1 MNNVENSTRTAI
13 AWCLAPQQNQATLQQ
28 IRQAEPSPEFA
39 ALLKQA
45 QTLYDLP
52 FPETLKDLESLTQT
66 HEPLWNAK
74 IGLVYG
80 GATKIKQYVFE
91 AAKLPDIRG
100 ASALLDR
107 INLVDLPAFF
117 GAENDDRFP
126 QCKANARFCQ
136 NIRAQWLEKSFPGLA
151 QALIPELIIY
161 STGGNILALCPA
173 AFVEDL
179 ANAIEKRYTDETLTA
194 NSCAVGS
201 TFRPLELR
209 FGQLKDSIETT
220 FWREQYL
227 QHKDNPLVKAYFD
240 QPGES
245 DVEKNFRSR
254 KNFGELVGKL
264 ADQFTQRR
272 NGNVSS
278 KRSSREEVSSER
290 PSRCYPPMY
299 ETHPYVQREEGEQRS
314 AIYRAQGLPDTPWL
328 SEPLARKRL
337 MGQITKRDDALVS
350 WWEDLKRENPSVGW
364 DYGKAESWVNRF
376 EQFLK
381 DNPKLKSQ
389 YYQNVDD
396 DKVTE
401 ARSLREIGDSSKGF
415 VAYIYADGNN
425 MGGYIRQNIE
435 TPQQY
440 QSFSESIL
448 EATQNSVYLA
458 LAHHLH
464 PHYYKPDSQ
473 STRKEASWI
482 HPFEI
487 ITIGGDDVL
496 LIVPADRALEIAKT
510 IAEQFEEQLP
520 EEYSRSEL
528 SPLAHRYRSESAPA
542 SECELSMSIGVL
554 ITAENTPIYY
564 ADQLVTQL
572 LKSAKKRAK
581 ELKQKHHYYSGTID
595 FLVMKA
601 VTMISSNIGE
611 FRSQGL
617 TREQENQ
624 PTLKLFAAPYTLHEI
639 DGLIHTVRALKQAKF
654 PRSQLYQ
661 LRGLLERGKR
671 TSILNYRYFRVR
683 LTQGQIELKTNFE
696 DAWCKPEDPKNEGN
710 LAPWMLA
717 RRGENGLPSTYET
730 IWRELVDLYP
740 FISEPVQE
748 PTATL
753 SREGEQ

>member
-1 MNNVENSTRTAI
+1 MKKSANNIVTAI
-13 AWCLAPQQNQATLQQ
+13 AWCLAWGDQQTPQYNQATLQQ
-28 IRQAEPSPEFA
+28 IRQAEPPVELA
-39 ALLKQA
+39 AIVQEVQQLLK
-45 QTLYDLP
+45 DDFP
-52 FPETLKDLESLTQT
+52 FPETVEKLKSLTQT
-66 HEPLWNAK
+66 HPLLWNSK

-117 GAENDDRFP
+117 GGETDKRFL
-126 QCKANARFCQ
+126 QCQTDSEFCQ
-136 NIRAQWLEKSFPGLA
+136 NIRTQWLEKSFPGLA

-161 STGGNILALCPA
+161 STGGNILAFCPA

-179 ANAIEKRYTDETLTA
+179 ANAIEKRYTEESLTA

-201 TFRPLELR
+201 RFRPLELR
-209 FGQLKDSIETT
+209 FGQLKDPIEST
-220 FWREQYL
+220 FWREKYL
-227 QHKDNPLVKAYFD
+227 QHQEDQRVKAYFD
-240 QPGES
+240 QPGI
-245 DVEKNFRSR
+245 DDLDEKFRSR
-254 KNFGELVGKL
+254 KNFSELVGKL

-272 NGNVSS
+272 NGNQSAS
-278 KRSSREEVSSER
+278 R

-350 WWEDLKRENPSVGW
+350 WWKDLKRENPSGIW
-364 DYGKAESWVNRF
+364 QPGNIESWVTQF
-376 EQFLK
+376 EKFLDK
-381 DNPKLKSQ
+381 SPALKTKYLNSTAE
-389 YYQNVDD
+389 
-396 DKVTE
+396 KVTE

-425 MGGYIRQNIE
+425 MGGYIRQHIE
-435 TPQQY
+435 TPQGY
-440 QSFSESIL
+440 QSFSENIFN
-448 EATQNSVYLA
+448 ATQQSVYLA
-458 LAHHLH
+458 LANHLH
-464 PHYYKPDSQ
+464 PHFYKPDPQ
-473 STRKEASWI
+473 SSRKKPDFV

-496 LIVPADRALEIAKT
+496 LVVPADRALEIAKT
-510 IAEQFEEQLP
+510 IAEEFEKLLKDKYPRSARSIP
-520 EEYSRSEL
+520 E
-528 SPLAHRYRSESAPA
+528 AHRYCPEAAPA
-542 SECELSMSIGVL
+542 SECELSMSMGVL
-554 ITAENTPIYY
+554 ITAEDTPIYY
-564 ADQLVTQL
+564 ADQLVSQL

-581 ELKQKHHYYSGTID
+581 DLKKEHHYYSGTID

-601 VTMISSNIGE
+601 VTMISSNISE

-617 TREQENQ
+617 TKEQDKL
-624 PTLKLFAAPYTLHEI
+624 PILKLFAAPYTLHEI
-639 DGLIHTVRALKQAKF
+639 DGLIKTARALKQAKF

-661 LRGLLERGKR
+661 LRSLLERGKR
-671 TSILNYRYFRVR
+671 TAILNYRYFRVR
-683 LTQGQIELKTNFE
+683 LTQGQAELKTNFE
-696 DAWCKPEDPKNEGN
+696 EAWCRPEDNDNKGN

-717 RRGENGLPSTYET
+717 KRGENGKPSTYET

-740 FISEPVQE
+740 FISESVEE
-748 PTATL
+748 PAL
-753 SREGEQ
+753 SGKGKQ